1 MLLLLISFAF
11 LLLILSFCS
20 SPLLQPGS
28 SAVCSPSQVSLF
40 WRGPPLAVGPQ
51 GCPSS
56 VSGYPWATA
65 SPTSSPKY
73 LSSRVCLLPRGIFSL
88 IPRVPFHMLPVSSSC
103 VSFCIFLSGI
113 LTSSLIP
120 HLVSPL
126 TSPHVLHRGPGA
138 TLTSHLL
145 NSKTPPSRIMMELW
159 QYACF
164 PATLALAVHLHRAI
178 HLRGSHSSTSQQRK
192 NPFWRA

>member
-1 MLLLLISFAF
+1 MLLLLIAFSF
-11 LLLILSFCS
+11 LLLILSFSS

-28 SAVCSPSQVSLF
+28 SAGCGPPQVSLF
-40 WRGPPLAVGPQ
+40 WCGPPVAVGPQ

-65 SPTSSPKY
+65 SPSSSPKY
-73 LSSRVCLLPRGIFSL
+73 LPSRVCLLPRGIFSL
-88 IPRVPFHMLPVSSSC
+88 IPSVPFHVLPVSSC

-113 LTSSLIP
+113 LPSSLIP

-126 TSPHVLHRGPGA
+126 TSPYVLHRGPGA

-178 HLRGSHSSTSQQRK
+178 HLRGSQSSTSQQRK